1 MSASGRRSLPGSI
14 ALYGTLTLT
23 SAIMLFPIF
32 WTVST
37 SIKDRV
43 DTFRLPPVIIGFT
56 PTWKNYA
63 QLFEDPT
70 FVRVM
75 INTIVVTAGSTVVA
89 LAIGSLA
96 AYALARAPRF
106 WGRRPLEVSLILLR
120 AMPAVVLVVP
130 LYDVLASV
138 SLLGKMPVLIVL
150 YAMVNL
156 PFAIWIMTPYFQGI
170 PMELEEAAVIDGAS
184 GSQVFRKVVFPLALP
199 GVIATGLF
207 VGLLAWNEFL
217 LPVVLGSEAT
227 KTLPVFISGFVSA
240 RTLDWGPLAAASS
253 LAIVPIALL
262 TIFMQGRLV
271 RGLSQGAVKG

>member
-1 MSASGRRSLPGSI
+1 MSMRPRSVLGSI
-14 ALYGTLTLT
+14 VLYVTLSVT
-23 SAIMLFPIF
+23 SIVMLFPVF

-43 DTFRLPPVIIGFT
+43 DTFRLPPVFLGFT
-56 PTWKNYA
+56 PTWKNYQ

-75 INTIVVTAGSTVVA
+75 VNTIVVTAGSTMVA

-96 AYALARAPRF
+96 AYALARSPRF
-106 WGRRPLEVSLILLR
+106 VGRRPLEVSLILLR
-120 AMPAVVLVVP
+120 AMPVVVLVVP
-130 LYDVLASV
+130 LYDLLAGV

-170 PMELEEAAVIDGAS
+170 PTELEEAAFIDGAS
-184 GSQVFRKVVFPLALP
+184 GSQAFRMVVFPLALP
-199 GVIATGLF
+199 GVVATGLF

-217 LPVVLGSEAT
+217 LPVVLGNEAT

-253 LAIVPIALL
+253 LAIIPIALL

>member
-1 MSASGRRSLPGSI
+1 
-14 ALYGTLTLT
+14 
-23 SAIMLFPIF
+23 
-32 WTVST
+32 
-37 SIKDRV
+37 
-43 DTFRLPPVIIGFT
+43 
-56 PTWKNYA
+56 YA

-75 INTIVVTAGSTVVA
+75 VNTIVVTAGSTVVA

-156 PFAIWIMTPYFQGI
+156 PFAIWIMTPHFPGI

-184 GSQVFRKVVFPLALP
+184 GAQVFRRVVFPLALP
-199 GVIATGLF
+199 GVVATGLF

-262 TIFMQGRLV
+262 TIAMQGRLV